1 MIKPNFICFLT
12 RKDWIRS
19 RNSIAWVIDSMER
32 IKKWVT
38 GLDIIPL
45 KNVRVI
51 KFIKSQNI
59 SEVKLKLFD
68 VVLSRHQ
75 QN

>member
-1 MIKPNFICFLT
+1 MITPNFICFLT
-12 RKDWIRS
+12 RKDSIRS

>member
-1 MIKPNFICFLT
+1 MITPNFICFLT
-12 RKDWIRS
+12 GKDWIRS

>member
-1 MIKPNFICFLT
+1 MGDGCGYYFT
-12 RKDWIRS
+12 
-19 RNSIAWVIDSMER
+19 
-32 IKKWVT
+32 
-38 GLDIIPL
+38 PL
-45 KNVRVI
+45 KNIRVI